1 MRTRVSVSWVKL
13 NCPSTESERGN
24 ATHRL
29 PRETWRSAVSPWY
42 ATWPDHT
49 AQQTIHFPK
58 PAVSTIN
65 GPQSLL
71 PITPEKSTLHI
82 LPTSTLVSVCCQ
94 SLLPRIAPPSPT
106 LPSGAVRVS
115 SHFLHFSHSLSL
127 SLFYLG
133 FSLHTF
139 CISSTFCRFLILSI
153 SLLTVLRSGFVRN
166 SDRGM
171 LGILRDGE
179 PWERKCDS
187 PLQPSTSATVL
198 SAPPPET
205 VTRRALLFCFCLSY
219 FFRWL
224 WLLVRFVNALM

>member
-29 PRETWRSAVSPWY
+29 PRETWRSAVSAWY

-71 PITPEKSTLHI
+71 PITPDKSTLHI

-179 PWERKCDS
+179 PMGEEMWFAASAVDVRHSSVCTAAGDGN
-187 PLQPSTSATVL
+187 STCSSVL
-198 SAPPPET
+198 LLFELFLLFEY
-205 VTRRALLFCFCLSY
+205 VTRNVLCTGD
-219 FFRWL
+219 
-224 WLLVRFVNALM
+224 